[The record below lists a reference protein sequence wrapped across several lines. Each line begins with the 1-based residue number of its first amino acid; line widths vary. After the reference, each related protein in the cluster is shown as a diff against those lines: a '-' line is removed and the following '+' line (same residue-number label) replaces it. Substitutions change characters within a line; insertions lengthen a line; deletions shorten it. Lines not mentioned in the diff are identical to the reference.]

1 VRLRKRSVAQN
12 RRNGLL
18 QLHRGL
24 RGRWSFLSAAAA
36 AAAATAAATAAAA
49 ATATTATTTTTAAVF
64 LLRQW

>member
-1 VRLRKRSVAQN
+1 VKLRKRSVAQN
-12 RRNGLL
+12 CRNGLL

-36 AAAATAAATAAAA
+36 AAATAAATAAAAA
-49 ATATTATTTTTAAVF
+49 ATATTATTTTAAVF